1 MNSDLLKQEH
11 SKDTNSKR
19 ENLIAGKK
27 CEYENRGNF
36 RRKDRLYG
44 SMCL

>member
-1 MNSDLLKQEH
+1 MNSDVLKQEH
-11 SKDTNSKR
+11 SKDINSKR

-27 CEYENRGNF
+27 YEYENQGNF